1 MFVFPVQ
8 TLRAGTR
15 RLIALQCGAVALV
28 AVAFLLARG
37 RWDAVSAVYGGLVGV
52 SMTLLLSRGV
62 ALAGKMPSLSQSQIV
77 LYVGAVVR
85 FVLVLALFAIGL
97 AGFDLAPLAMVAG
110 FVAAQLVFPFTAL
123 GRGDGRNEHK

>member
-1 MFVFPVQ
+1 LFVFPVQ

-15 RLIALQCGAVALV
+15 RLIALQCGAGALV

-37 RWDAVSAVYGGLVGV
+37 RWDAVSAAYGGLVGV

-110 FVAAQLVFPFTAL
+110 FVAVQLVFPFTAL
-123 GRGDGRNEHK
+123 GRGSGQT

>member
-15 RLIALQCGAVALV
+15 RLIALQCGAGALV
-28 AVAFLLARG
+28 AVAFLLAG
-37 RWDAVSAVYGGLVGV
+37 DRWDAISAAYGGLVGV

-110 FVAAQLVFPFTAL
+110 FVVVQLVFPFTAL
-123 GRGDGRNEHK
+123 GRGNGRTEHK